1 MLKLICLRLLIDMEN
16 KLKTYFNINASKYVK
31 GKNFDIVRPASLNN
45 PKNNSVMF
53 IMASRID
60 KADVFEKVE
69 HCLIFWP
76 TNIEIPES
84 VLVKHAVFKCEEPH
98 SEYCRFYR
106 DNNIT
111 YLPQKEDFEIINGA
125 YICKS
130 AVIGQNVIIM
140 PGVYIGGD
148 VSIGNNVYVGAGTK
162 LVGEIIIGNNVV
174 IRENSV
180 IGADG
185 LSTDREKDGKA
196 ITMPQFGRVIL
207 EDNVQIGANTVIA
220 RGAID
225 DTRICKGA
233 KIDNACFISHN
244 TVVGEDTFIVGETI
258 MFGSSS
264 VGKRCLISGNS
275 VLANFVNIGDD
286 CVLGM
291 GSVALKSIPNE
302 KIAFGS
308 PVKTIKDRL

>member
-1 MLKLICLRLLIDMEN
+1 MK
-16 KLKTYFNINASKYVK
+16 KYFNINVSKYVK
-31 GKNFDIVRPASLNN
+31 DKSFYVVRPASLSN
-45 PKNNSVMF
+45 PKSNAVMF
-53 IMASRID
+53 IMASHID
-60 KADVFEKVE
+60 KANVFEKVE
-69 HCLIFWP
+69 QCLIFWP
-76 TNIEIPES
+76 NNIEIPES
-84 VLVKHAVFKCEEPH
+84 LLAKHAIIKCEEPH

-106 DNNIT
+106 DNKIT
-111 YLPQKEDFEIINGA
+111 YLPPKEDFEYVNGA
-125 YICKS
+125 FISKS
-130 AVIGQNVIIM
+130 AVIGVNVTIM
-140 PGVYIGGD
+140 PGVYIGGE
-148 VSIGNNVYVGAGTK
+148 VTIGNNTYIGAGAK
-162 LVGEIIIGNNVV
+162 LVGEVVIGNNVV

-225 DTRICKGA
+225 DTRICNGA
-233 KIDNACFISHN
+233 KIDNSCFISHN
-244 TVVGEDTFIVGETI
+244 TTVGEDTFIVGETI

-291 GSVALKSIPNE
+291 GSVALKSIPDK

-308 PVKTIKDRL
+308 PVKTIKDKL

>member
-1 MLKLICLRLLIDMEN
+1 MKKFFEIDV
-16 KLKTYFNINASKYVK
+16 SKYVK
-31 GKNFDIVRPASLNN
+31 EKSFSVVRPASLNN
-45 PKNNSVMF
+45 PASNAVMF
-53 IMASRID
+53 IMASHID
-60 KADVFEKVE
+60 KAKVFEKVE
-69 HCLIFWP
+69 QCLIFWP
-76 TNIEIPES
+76 DSIKIPES
-84 VLVKHAVFKCEEPH
+84 ILTRHAVYKCEDPH
-98 SEYCRFYR
+98 VEYCRFYR

-111 YLPQKEDFEIINGA
+111 YLPPKEDFELINGA
-125 YICKS
+125 YISKS
-130 AVIGQNVIIM
+130 ANIGKNVTIM
-140 PGVYIGGD
+140 PGVYISGE
-148 VSIGNNVYVGAGTK
+148 VTIGNNVYIGAGAK
-162 LVGEIIIGNNVV
+162 LVGEIIIGCNVV
-174 IRENSV
+174 IRENAV

-207 EDNVQIGANTVIA
+207 ENNVQIGANTVIA

-233 KIDNACFISHN
+233 KIDNSCFISHN
-244 TVVGEDTFIVGETI
+244 TTVGEDTFIVGETI

-264 VGKRCLISGNS
+264 VGKRCLVSGNS

-291 GSVALKSIPNE
+291 GSVALKSIPDK

-308 PVKTIKDRL
+308 PVKTMKDKE

>member
-1 MLKLICLRLLIDMEN
+1 MEN
-16 KLKTYFNINASKYVK
+16 EVKTYFNIKASKYVQ
-31 GKNFDIVRPASLNN
+31 GKNFDIVRPASLNK
-45 PKNNSVMF
+45 PKSNSVMF
-53 IMASRID
+53 IMASHID
-60 KADVFEKVE
+60 KAQVFEHVE

-76 TNIEIPES
+76 ENIDIPETI
-84 VLVKHAVFKCEEPH
+84 LDKHAIFKCVDPH

-111 YLPQKEDFEIINGA
+111 YLPEKEEFNFVDGAFIAKTAIVGNNVTIMPGA
-125 YICKS
+125 YIGGE
-130 AVIGQNVIIM
+130 VRVGDN
-140 PGVYIGGD
+140 VYIGA
-148 VSIGNNVYVGAGTK
+148 GAK
-162 LVGEIIIGNNVV
+162 LVGEILIGNNVV

-207 EDNVQIGANTVIA
+207 EDDVQIGANTVIA

-233 KIDNACFISHN
+233 KIDNSCFISHN
-244 TVVGEDTFIVGETI
+244 TTVGEDTFMVGETI

-275 VLANFVNIGDD
+275 LLANFVDIGDD
-286 CVLGM
+286 CILGM
-291 GSVALKSIPNE
+291 GSVALKSIQNN

-308 PVKTIKDRL
+308 PVKTIKDK